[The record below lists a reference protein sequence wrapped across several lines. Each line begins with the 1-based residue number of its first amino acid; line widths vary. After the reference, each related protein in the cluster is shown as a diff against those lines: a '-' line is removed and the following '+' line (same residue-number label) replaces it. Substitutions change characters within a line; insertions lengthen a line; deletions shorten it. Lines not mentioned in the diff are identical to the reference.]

1 MSSNRK
7 NDECSL
13 PAQLRRQRLIDFRT
27 CRQIRY
33 GPQRHVNRAR
43 DLLHLV
49 VIDLLWLVPG
59 AVIVFVHAVK
69 EENDRN
75 ALARVVVVIAA
86 EEEPVW
92 ISRIVVLSVVRQI
105 QKRFVHVL
113 AERA

>member
-1 MSSNRK
+1 M
-7 NDECSL
+7 
-13 PAQLRRQRLIDFRT
+13 PASPRQLRRQRLIDFRT
-27 CRQIRY
+27 RRQIRY

-49 VIDLLWLVPG
+49 VIDLLWLVPRAG
-59 AVIVFVHAVK
+59 VVFVYTVK

-75 ALARVVVVIAA
+75 AFARVVVVIAA

-92 ISRIVVLSVVRQI
+92 ISRIVVLRVVSQV